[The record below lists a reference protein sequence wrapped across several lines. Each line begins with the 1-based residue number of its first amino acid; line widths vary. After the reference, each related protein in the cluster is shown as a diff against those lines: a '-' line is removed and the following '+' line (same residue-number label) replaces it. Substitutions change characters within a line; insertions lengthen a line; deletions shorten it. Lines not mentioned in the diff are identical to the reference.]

1 MIDAISMAA
10 VAMVAITIDEA
21 STRNSF
27 FLKAVK
33 TAFSV
38 RSLEAQFITSIVPA
52 AELREFQA
60 FLNGQLKTASLQY
73 FLSS

>member
-1 MIDAISMAA
+1 MAA
-10 VAMVAITIDEA
+10 VAMVAVTIDEA

-33 TAFSV
+33 TAFSA

-52 AELREFQA
+52 AELHEFQA